1 MKLKVKRVEGESRG
15 ILPTKGSEKAAGLD
29 IYTYEERTL
38 RPGQTHMFLTG
49 IIIEIP
55 AGHEGQVRSRSGLA
69 AKHGV
74 FVLNSPG
81 TIDEDYTGE
90 VKIILHNA
98 GAAPHKVNAGDRIA
112 QIVIKPVVS
121 VEPPFSW
128 AEEIK
133 TTERGD
139 GGFGS
144 TGA

>member
-1 MKLKVKRVEGESRG
+1 MKLKVKRVDGEMRG
-15 ILPTKGSEKAAGLD
+15 ILPTKGSKKAAGLD

-38 RPGQTHMFLTG
+38 RPGQTHMFSTG
-49 IIIEIP
+49 IIFVIP
-55 AGHEGQVRSRSGLA
+55 KGHEGQVRSRSGLA
-69 AKHGV
+69 AKHSV
-74 FVLNSPG
+74 HVLNSPG

-90 VKIILHNA
+90 AKIILHNA
-98 GAAPHKVNAGDRIA
+98 SDKPYKVNAGDRIA
-112 QIVIKPVVS
+112 QIIIKPVVS
-121 VEPPFSW
+121 VDAPMMW